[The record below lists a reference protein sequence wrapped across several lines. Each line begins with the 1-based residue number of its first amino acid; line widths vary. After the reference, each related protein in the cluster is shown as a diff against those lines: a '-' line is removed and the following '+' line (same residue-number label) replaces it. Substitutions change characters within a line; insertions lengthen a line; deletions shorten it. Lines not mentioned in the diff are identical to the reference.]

1 MAYAEFSNVSNVQ
14 TLIDLVVQFVQAN
27 GWTVERNNLAGANRT
42 ATVRIPGV
50 SDYVHLFNTDQLS
63 LQSRLSIGY
72 NGAVDPASQPLP
84 SPRSVSTLGLVGPFP
99 RVKLFANGTAIHVAI
114 AQATAGEYRHH
125 AFGVLAKAGAY
136 DGGTYVDG
144 TYWPLNSSSSG
155 VISTSAPTVVLFG
168 FNTNGLGCGQVRAD
182 SVEDGRSN
190 SYHMICN
197 TYGGSL
203 GTEGQAGSG
212 VGPSYQGSSNDITL
226 DHLWLGRALGNA
238 DENIFSGRSIL
249 HPIHLWVRRA
259 GTTPNLSPIGEVIGL
274 RACYLEKLEP
284 EQEITIGDE
293 TWVVFPWVR
302 KLTMVSGSGQPP
314 ASNAYG
320 WAIRKS

>member
-1 MAYAEFSNVSNVQ
+1 MAYAEFSNVPNVQ
-14 TLIDLVVQFVQAN
+14 TLIDLVVQFAQAN
-27 GWTVERNNLAGANRT
+27 GWTVERNNVTGANRT

-63 LQSRLSIGY
+63 LQSRLSVGY
-72 NGAVDPASQPLP
+72 NGALDPASQPLP
-84 SPRSVSTLGLVGPFP
+84 SPRGVSTLGLVGPFP

-136 DGGTYVDG
+136 EGGTYVDG
-144 TYWPLNSSSSG
+144 TYWPLNTSSSG
-155 VISTSAPTVVLFG
+155 VIGTNAPTVVLFG
-168 FNTNGLGCGQVRAD
+168 YTTGLGCGQVRAD
-182 SVEDGRSN
+182 SIEDGRSN

-197 TYGGSL
+197 NYAGSL

-212 VGPSYQGSSNDITL
+212 VGPSYQGSYNDITI

-238 DENIFSGRSIL
+238 DENTFSGRSIF
-249 HPIHLWVRRA
+249 HPIQLWVRRA

-284 EQEITIGDE
+284 EQEIAIGAE

-302 KLTMVSGSGQPP
+302 KLTMASGSNQPP

-320 WAIRKS
+320 WAVRKS